1 MKRGFVLLDEFQR
14 RWHAN
19 SSSVFRSDGFFSS
32 DEHTSKQQKTIRK
45 ITLPS
50 FPSKNSLLGKTD
62 RTESG
67 YENRRKSC
75 KHECGRSH
83 V

>member
-1 MKRGFVLLDEFQR
+1 MKQRFVLLDEFQR

-19 SSSVFRSDGFFSS
+19 SSSVFCSDGFFSS
-32 DEHTSKQQKTIRK
+32 DEQTQQTAENHQKT
-45 ITLPS
+45 TLT

-75 KHECGRSH
+75 KHERGRSH